1 MKLNSLLTTATLFL
15 ILANGCKSKTADKF
29 IINKWHV
36 SEMSGKAAGSVPDS
50 IKTKMYKEASIEF
63 KKDGKYETIGMG
75 EGMKTGTYRFSTDGK
90 TLITTEN
97 GGMTDSVSVVELTA
111 AKMSVQDS
119 KADIKISFKSH

>member
-1 MKLNSLLTTATLFL
+1 MKLNCLLITATLFL
-15 ILANGCKSKTADKF
+15 IIANGCKSKTSDEL

-36 SEMSGKAAGSVPDS
+36 YEMSGKAAASVPDS

-75 EGMKTGTYRFSTDGK
+75 EGMKTGTYRFSNDGK
-90 TLITTEN
+90 TLITTED

-111 AKMSVQDS
+111 SKMTVQDS
-119 KADIKISFKSH
+119 KADIKISFKPH